1 MLERS
6 HEQIQR
12 RLFDPIGK
20 ARDEQRLPSI
30 VNRKSV
36 LTFVMCGNA
45 GLASVCAV
53 YSLGGGKDMFCGYKE
68 DKPLYE

>member
-1 MLERS
+1 VPERS

-12 RLFDPIGK
+12 RLFDPIRK

-45 GLASVCAV
+45 GLVSDCAV
-53 YSLGGGKDMFCGYKE
+53 YSTSGKNI
-68 DKPLYE
+68 